1 VRTTRLIVG
10 LMLCLVGGVWFT
22 QGIGVL
28 KGSFMTGQAFWTVVG
43 VILLALG
50 LRMILNAVRPGKG
63 PASQPD

>member
-1 VRTTRLIVG
+1 MRARLVVG
-10 LMLCLVGGVWFT
+10 VLLCIVGGVWFM

-50 LRMILNAVRPGKG
+50 VRMIVRGARPDRHS
-63 PASQPD
+63 ASGTD

>member
-1 VRTTRLIVG
+1 MRARLVVG
-10 LMLCLVGGVWFT
+10 VLLCVVGGVWFM

-50 LRMILNAVRPGKG
+50 LRMIVR
-63 PASQPD
+63 AARPDRRSAPRH